1 MALLREDPK
10 ANSKADVRRADGGL
24 SIIASGTIVSGDVK
38 TEGTV
43 KIEGEVLGNV
53 IAAQQVLLARGSRVK
68 GDVQTREAVIGG
80 LVEGAA
86 FYAYAAPVPAGLEK
100 LPVEPPAAYYHR
112 ELGEYLLPYNAMRT
126 SPDPDRA
133 LRAFI
138 DSTYEQA
145 AKAANW
151 NRAALERLAAPAS

>member
-1 MALLREDPK
+1 MALLREDSK

-80 LVEGAA
+80 LVEGAIRA
-86 FYAYAAPVPAGLEK
+86 GDRVEIQATAVVQGDITTQRIVIAEGGQVNGGLEMTRK
-100 LPVEPPAAYYHR
+100 ES
-112 ELGEYLLPYNAMRT
+112 GT
-126 SPDPDRA
+126 S
-133 LRAFI
+133 
-138 DSTYEQA
+138 
-145 AKAANW
+145 
-151 NRAALERLAAPAS
+151 

>member
-1 MALLREDPK
+1 MALLREDSK
-10 ANSKADVRRADGGL
+10 GNSKADVRRADGGL

-80 LVEGAA
+80 LVEGAIRA
-86 FYAYAAPVPAGLEK
+86 GDRVEIQATAVVQGDITTQRIVIAEGGQVNGGLEMTRK
-100 LPVEPPAAYYHR
+100 ES
-112 ELGEYLLPYNAMRT
+112 GT
-126 SPDPDRA
+126 S
-133 LRAFI
+133 
-138 DSTYEQA
+138 
-145 AKAANW
+145 
-151 NRAALERLAAPAS
+151 